1 MKYGMKNILFSL
13 FVFSLICPVAAQ
25 TAGTERTAA
34 DNTIALREIQSSFFS
49 VSTHKTFHLIFP
61 NEVKYFSIGDE
72 NVAGEKI
79 EAYPCALVKDVCP
92 ERIYPV
98 GRLDR
103 NIFRSAGAICGLR
116 LLLSTTTSRA
126 ISSFPIR

>member
-72 NVAGEKI
+72 NVAGEQ
-79 EAYPCALVKDVCP
+79 
-92 ERIYPV
+92 
-98 GRLDR
+98 
-103 NIFRSAGAICGLR
+103 
-116 LLLSTTTSRA
+116 
-126 ISSFPIR
+126 ISDG